1 MMIEKLKLFLK
12 DDNYLND
19 FIDLSYEAWRKSKE
33 IKQSSKVK
41 DIDADKDLEVVNYWI
56 ILPNHKML
64 ISLLLLRMGK
74 CLLDITS

>member
-1 MMIEKLKLFLK
+1 M
-12 DDNYLND
+12 ND

-56 ILPNHKML
+56 YSPKPQDVDFFF
-64 ISLLLLRMGK
+64 LLRMGNVYW
-74 CLLDITS
+74 I

>member
-41 DIDADKDLEVVNYWI
+41 DIDADKDLEVVNY
-56 ILPNHKML
+56 
-64 ISLLLLRMGK
+64 
-74 CLLDITS
+74 

>member
-1 MMIEKLKLFLK
+1 MAQIKG
-12 DDNYLND
+12 
-19 FIDLSYEAWRKSKE
+19 

-56 ILPNHKML
+56 YSPKPQDVDL
-64 ISLLLLRMGK
+64 LLLLRMEK